1 MQDRALRLLI
11 AQPLSP
17 GGDEAMALAEIDR
30 ALAVG
35 RAAEA
40 DMAVLP
46 ELMLPGYGV
55 EEMAPRAQG
64 ADGPWVTGLCQRAKE
79 AGCGLIIGY
88 AEREGEQVFNSAVAI
103 SAAGKV
109 IGHHRK
115 VQLFGAREAR
125 LFAEGDTLTSFDLG
139 DLHVGL
145 LICYDVEFAHHVRAL
160 ALRGVDLV
168 IAPSANYDPLVTER
182 LLPAQAITNGV
193 MIAYVNFAGT
203 EGVQSYCGESAVVDQ
218 RGAYLARAGAAPGM
232 LIVDLPVPDLPT
244 AIATHLTDHRDL

>member
-1 MQDRALRLLI
+1 MQGRALRLLI
-11 AQPLSP
+11 CRPLSP
-17 GGDEAMALAEIDR
+17 AGDEAAASAEIER

-55 EEMAPRAQG
+55 EEMATHAQ
-64 ADGPWVTGLCQRAKE
+64 APDGPWIADLCQRAKQ
-79 AGCGLIIGY
+79 AGCGLILGY
-88 AEREGEQVFNSAVAI
+88 AERDGTQLFNSAVAI

-125 LFAEGDTLTSFDLG
+125 LFAEGDGLSSFDLG
-139 DLHVGL
+139 NLHVGL

-168 IAPSANYDPLVTER
+168 IAPSANYDPQVTDR

-203 EGVQSYCGESAVVDQ
+203 EGAQFYCGESAVVDQ
-218 RGAYLARAGAAPGM
+218 RGAFLARAGAAPGM
-232 LIVDLPVPDLPT
+232 LIVDLPVPELPT
-244 AIATHLTDHRDL
+244 AVATHLTDHRDL

>member
-11 AQPLSP
+11 SQPLSP
-17 GGDEAMALAEIDR
+17 AGDETAASAEIDR

-35 RAAEA
+35 RATEA
-40 DMAVLP
+40 DIAVLP

-55 EEMAPRAQG
+55 EDMATHAQ
-64 ADGPWVTGLCQRAKE
+64 ALDGPWIADLCQRAKQ
-79 AGCGLIIGY
+79 AGCGLILGY
-88 AEREGEQVFNSAVAI
+88 AEREGTQLFNSAVAI

-125 LFAEGDTLTSFDLG
+125 LFDEGDSLSSFDLG

-168 IAPSANYDPLVTER
+168 IAPSANYDPLVTDR

-203 EGVQSYCGESAVVDQ
+203 EGTQFYCGESAVVDQ
-218 RGAYLARAGAAPGM
+218 RGAFLARAGAAPGM
-232 LIVDLPVPDLPT
+232 LIVDLPVPELPT
-244 AIATHLTDHRDL
+244 AIATHLTDHRDF